1 MTVREQLHQLV
12 DQIEAIDVEEALRY
26 LSTLVTTA
34 SNGRGGPARRV
45 GGVDVPDRETLQR
58 LARPIED
65 DDPLWELVGIV
76 GDEYEGPTDVS
87 SNKYKYLA
95 DAYADLA
102 KD

>member
-1 MTVREQLHQLV
+1 MEMTVRDQLHQLV

-26 LSTLVTTA
+26 LSTLVTST
-34 SNGRGGPARRV
+34 SNGRPDPARRV

-87 SNKYKYLA
+87 SNKYKYG
-95 DAYADLA
+95 DC
-102 KD
+102 